1 MSTVRKI
8 AHNTLVQIGGKA
20 LTAVLVLFGFGVM
33 TRYLGQEGFGF
44 YTTVYAFL
52 AIFGIL
58 VDLGLQMTT
67 TQIISDPREDE
78 SRIMSNALTIR
89 LIASLLFLGIAP
101 LVALALPYPTPV
113 KLGIGLAAGGFIFAS
128 LPATLTSLFQ
138 KRLVMY
144 RVVAAEIVAKVLF
157 VSAVL
162 LAVRLD
168 GGLAGIIAAGV
179 LDSFV
184 TFCLLAYFAR
194 RYTMLRPAFEW
205 SVWKKILATTWPI
218 GLTIALN
225 LIYFKGDIV
234 IMSLLRSQPEVGI
247 YGAPYKFLEALIN
260 IAYLF
265 LGLILPLLAA
275 AVAAND
281 QTKLKKVVQ
290 STFEVL
296 VAVSVPLV
304 VGGLF
309 VGTPL
314 MILIAGPAF
323 AVSGELMKILLIAAA
338 AICCAGL
345 FGYAVV
351 ALKAQRRMIKFYA
364 LNAAV
369 SIVGYIYL
377 INRYSYWGAAWM
389 TVATELFMLGS
400 AAWVVW
406 RTTGFRPNLTV
417 ALKALLA
424 SAVMALGLTL
434 MRGWPVLIS
443 VAAGALIYVAAL
455 YRLNGFD
462 RRLLGEVLNLKQK
475 T

>member
-8 AHNTLVQIGGKA
+8 AYNTLVQISGKA

-33 TRYLGQEGFGF
+33 TRYLGPVGFGF

-58 VDLGLQMTT
+58 IDLGLQMTT
-67 TQIISDPREDE
+67 TQLISDPREDE
-78 SRIMSNALTIR
+78 GKVLSNALTIR

-128 LPATLTSLFQ
+128 LTATLTSLFQ
-138 KRLVMY
+138 KRLAMH
-144 RVVAAEIVAKVLF
+144 RVVAAEIAAKVLF
-157 VSAVL
+157 VAAVL

-168 GGLAGIIAAGV
+168 GGLAGIIAAVV

-234 IMSLLRSQPEVGI
+234 IMSLLRSKPEVGI

-281 QTKLKKVVQ
+281 QTKLKKIVQ

-296 VAVSVPLV
+296 IAVSVPLV
-304 VGGLF
+304 VGGFF

-314 MILIAGPAF
+314 MILIAGPDF
-323 AVSGELMKILLIAAA
+323 AVSGELMKILLIATA
-338 AICCAGL
+338 AICSAPPLAG
-345 FGYAVV
+345 
-351 ALKAQRRMIKFYA
+351 RRSWTAWSGTSRTTWRK
-364 LNAAV
+364 LPSERAACTGRRA
-369 SIVGYIYL
+369 SCSGL
-377 INRYSYWGAAWM
+377 RSTACSPARAS
-389 TVATELFMLGS
+389 TSS
-400 AAWVVW
+400 AACA
-406 RTTGFRPNLTV
+406 TTCSSPDRPARCATCGR
-417 ALKALLA
+417 
-424 SAVMALGLTL
+424 S
-434 MRGWPVLIS
+434 S
-443 VAAGALIYVAAL
+443 VS
-455 YRLNGFD
+455 
-462 RRLLGEVLNLKQK
+462 
-475 T
+475 